1 MKKEQRLQA
10 NSILQTI
17 KTNKRANFF
26 ISLLLLV
33 SFLNLVVGC
42 SYYRIKSTD
51 ANSMSSKIKPETP
64 KGKTKYII
72 VHFGEEKK
80 HLSNVTFNDDTKE
93 ISGTIEYYFD
103 KSHDLYQ
110 PKPNKSGA
118 KFKRNKSDKTAEVH
132 IYTDK
137 TITSSLGSQVTIPYS
152 DISKVELYNN
162 DSGRA
167 TMSVVGITLGAI
179 VLLGIII
186 IATKSSCP
194 FVYID
199 DGETYAFNGEIYPG
213 AILPNLERDDYLKL
227 NGLKE
232 SNGFY
237 NLKITNELKEIQ
249 NTDLTEL
256 IVVNHPENSLALM
269 DQKGEV
275 YTLQNENQPINAYC
289 NDFKVSTKPFLT
301 SDKDYYSFNTSESIN
316 SPNEVILEFDN
327 PQKSNFGKLHLNLK
341 NTYWMDYMYGKFNEQ
356 FGSYYN
362 TFHKKQRKQSKET
375 CDQWRTNQYIPLAVY
390 VKQDNEW
397 KFIENINTVGP
408 LSARDIVVPIPF
420 SDKEE
425 KVQIKLVSGYMF
437 WDLDYAG
444 MDFSKNENV
453 KLTTLNPATAIDENG
468 NNVTSLLLEKD
479 KKYLVQPSIGNEVI
493 LNFAAVKAS
502 PNSKQSFFFKTNGY
516 YEYIRDYKGNP
527 NFAKLKTFREKGAL
541 NAYSI
546 ELYKDFVSDSKN
558 LSLIALKNE

>member
-1 MKKEQRLQA
+1 MKKEQRLQV

-17 KTNKRANFF
+17 KTKERANFF
-26 ISLLLLV
+26 ISLLLLI

-51 ANSMSSKIKPETP
+51 ANSMATKIKPETP
-64 KGKTKYII
+64 KGMTKYIV
-72 VHFGEEKK
+72 VHFGDEKW
-80 HLSNVTFNDDTKE
+80 HLSNVTFNEDSKE
-93 ISGTIEYYFD
+93 VSGTLQSLDE
-103 KSHDLYQ
+103 SHTLFQ
-110 PKPNKSGA
+110 PKANKTGG
-118 KFKRNKSDKTAEVH
+118 KFKPSKSNKTAEVH

-137 TITSSLGSQVTIPYS
+137 AISSLVGSKITIPYS
-152 DISKVELYNN
+152 DISKVELYDN

-167 TMSVVGITLGAI
+167 VMSVVGITFGAI

-194 FVYID
+194 FVYVN

-227 NGLKE
+227 NGIKD

-269 DQKGEV
+269 DQKGEI
-275 YTLQNENQPINAYC
+275 YTLQNETQPINAYC

-301 SDKDYYSFNTSESIN
+301 ADKEYYSFNTSESTTK
-316 SPNEVILEFDN
+316 PNEVVLEFDN
-327 PQKSNFGKLHLNLK
+327 HQKSDLGKLHLNLK

-362 TFHKKQRKQSKET
+362 VFHKKQRKQPREICEK
-375 CDQWRTNQYIPLAVY
+375 WRSEQYIPLTVY
-390 VKQDNEW
+390 VKQDKEW
-397 KFIENINTVGP
+397 KFLENINTVGP
-408 LSARDIVVPIPF
+408 LSARDIVIPVPLTA
-420 SDKEE
+420 DK

-444 MDFSKNENV
+444 MDFSKNQNI
-453 KLTTLNPATAIDENG
+453 KQTNLKPSSATDENG
-468 NNVTSLLLEKD
+468 NNVTSLLSEKD

-493 LNFAAVKAS
+493 LNFAAVKPS

-516 YEYIRDYKGNP
+516 YEYIRDYKGSP

-541 NAYSI
+541 NGYSI